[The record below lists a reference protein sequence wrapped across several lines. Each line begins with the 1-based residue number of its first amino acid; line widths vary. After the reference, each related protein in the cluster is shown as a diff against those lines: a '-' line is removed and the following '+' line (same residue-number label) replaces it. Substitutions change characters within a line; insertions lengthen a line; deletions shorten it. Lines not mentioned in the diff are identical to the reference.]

1 MINFATIRWR
11 NFLSTGQYW
20 TEIQFTKANTTLIS
34 GENGAGKSTMLDALC
49 FVLFGKPY
57 RNINIP
63 QLTNSINE
71 KDCMVEVE
79 FSIGDDEYKVRR
91 GLSPK
96 VFEVYKNG
104 DLIDQEASSRDY
116 QRLFEETIL
125 RMSYKAFCQVVILGS
140 ANYVPF
146 MRLTAADRRSIVE
159 AILDINIFSTMNTL
173 LKARVAKTK
182 EDLTDIEGQISVA
195 KQRIAL
201 HEKYLEN
208 RAKDTED
215 REQDLRSQMEE
226 GNLNIET
233 LTVEVEAI
241 RSRIGSLL
249 SEVDDKKT
257 TEKAI
262 TDLSVI
268 HRQLKGKVRVIHEE
282 LSFYETNDTCPTCS
296 QQIDEAFKHTVTT
309 DKKSKLDTVK
319 QGIEEIEETVSRTR
333 ERMEQIESVFK
344 EIRDQETLAVEKE
357 TSIKGI
363 RKSIDRAKVTLDEMV
378 EQRSK
383 DTDKERQE
391 LEQLKTDTDEMG
403 RERDV
408 LIDDQFHYG
417 IAANLLKDS
426 GIKGRIIKHYI
437 PLINRTIN
445 RYLTQM
451 NLFVNFTLDEEFN
464 ETIKSRHYDVFSY
477 ASFSE
482 GEKKKIDLALL
493 FAWRAIASSKN
504 SMSTNLLLMDEILD
518 GSLDD
523 TAVEAFLEI
532 LKGFDRSV
540 HVFVISHKPK
550 ELLESKFERH
560 LKFVKK
566 SNFSRLV

>member
-1 MINFATIRWR
+1 MIAFETIRWR

-34 GENGAGKSTMLDALC
+34 GENGAGKSTLLDALC

-79 FSIGDDEYKVRR
+79 FTIGDDSYKVRR
-91 GLSPK
+91 GLAPK
-96 VFEVYKNG
+96 VFEVYKNN

-173 LKARVAKTK
+173 LKAKVAKTK
-182 EDLTDIEGQISVA
+182 EDLIDIESQISVA
-195 KQRIAL
+195 KQKVAL
-201 HEKYLEN
+201 HEKYLDN
-208 RAKDTED
+208 RAKDTEE
-215 REQDLRSQMEE
+215 REQDLRNQMEE
-226 GNLNIET
+226 GERNIE
-233 LTVEVEAI
+233 
-241 RSRIGSLL
+241 SL
-249 SEVDDKKT
+249 SYEVDGIRGQITALLNTIQDRKNN
-257 TEKAI
+257 EKAL
-262 TDLSVI
+262 TDLAVI
-268 HRQLKGKVRVIHEE
+268 HKQLKGKVKSVVSEIA
-282 LSFYETNDTCPTCS
+282 FYDENDTCPTCS
-296 QQIDEAFKHTVTT
+296 QQIDAGFKESVKTE
-309 DKKSKLDTVK
+309 KQGKLQEIK
-319 QGIEEIEETVSRTR
+319 EGIEEIEETVARAR
-333 ERMEQIESVFK
+333 DRMNQIESVLN
-344 EIRDQETLAVEKE
+344 EVREKE
-357 TSIKGI
+357 TEAVQKETSVKGI
-363 RKSIDRAKVTLDEMV
+363 RKAIGRAKVTLDEITK
-378 EQRSK
+378 QRSE
-383 DTDKERQE
+383 DTDNDRKE
-391 LEQLKTDTDEMG
+391 LDGLKNDMEEMS
-403 RERDV
+403 REREV
-408 LIDDQFHYG
+408 LVDDQFHYG

-464 ETIKSRHYDVFSY
+464 ETIKSRHHDIFSY

-504 SMSTNLLLMDEILD
+504 SVSTNLLLMDEILD

-560 LKFVKK
+560 LKFVKTK
-566 SNFSRLV
+566 NFSRLV

>member
-1 MINFATIRWR
+1 MIAFETIRWR

-34 GENGAGKSTMLDALC
+34 GENGAGKSTLLDALC

-79 FSIGDDEYKVRR
+79 FTIGDDSYKVRR
-91 GLSPK
+91 GLAPK
-96 VFEVYKNG
+96 VFEVYKNN

-173 LKARVAKTK
+173 LKAKVAKTK
-182 EDLTDIEGQISVA
+182 EDLIDIESQISVA
-195 KQRIAL
+195 KQKVAL
-201 HEKYLEN
+201 HEKYLDN
-208 RAKDTED
+208 RAKDTEE
-215 REQDLRSQMEE
+215 REQDLRNQMEE
-226 GNLNIET
+226 GERNIE
-233 LTVEVEAI
+233 
-241 RSRIGSLL
+241 SL
-249 SEVDDKKT
+249 SYEVDGIRGQITALLNTIQDRKNN
-257 TEKAI
+257 EKAL
-262 TDLSVI
+262 TDLAVI
-268 HRQLKGKVRVIHEE
+268 HKQLKGKVKSVVSEIA
-282 LSFYETNDTCPTCS
+282 FYDENDTCPTCS
-296 QQIDEAFKHTVTT
+296 QQIDAGFKESVKTE
-309 DKKSKLDTVK
+309 KQGKLQEIK
-319 QGIEEIEETVSRTR
+319 EGIEEIEETVARAR
-333 ERMEQIESVFK
+333 DRMNQIESVLNEVREK
-344 EIRDQETLAVEKE
+344 ETEAVEKE

-363 RKSIDRAKVTLDEMV
+363 RKAIGRAKVTLDEITK
-378 EQRSK
+378 QRSE
-383 DTDKERQE
+383 DTDNDRKE
-391 LEQLKTDTDEMG
+391 LDGLKNDMEEMS
-403 RERDV
+403 REREV
-408 LIDDQFHYG
+408 LVDDQFHYG

-464 ETIKSRHYDVFSY
+464 ETIKSRHHDIFSY

-504 SMSTNLLLMDEILD
+504 SVSTNLLLMDEILD

-560 LKFVKK
+560 LKFVKTK
-566 SNFSRLV
+566 NFSRLV

>member
-1 MINFATIRWR
+1 MIAFETIRWR

-34 GENGAGKSTMLDALC
+34 GENGAGKSTLLDALC

-79 FSIGDDEYKVRR
+79 FTIGDDSYKVRR
-91 GLSPK
+91 GLAPK
-96 VFEVYKNG
+96 VFEVYKNN

-173 LKARVAKTK
+173 LKAKVAKTK
-182 EDLTDIEGQISVA
+182 EDLIDIESQISVA
-195 KQRIAL
+195 KQKVAL
-201 HEKYLEN
+201 HEKYLDN
-208 RAKDTED
+208 RAKDTEE
-215 REQDLRSQMEE
+215 REQDLRNQMEE
-226 GNLNIET
+226 GERNIE
-233 LTVEVEAI
+233 
-241 RSRIGSLL
+241 SL
-249 SEVDDKKT
+249 SYEVDGIRGQITALLNTIQDRKNN
-257 TEKAI
+257 EKAL
-262 TDLSVI
+262 TDLAVI
-268 HRQLKGKVRVIHEE
+268 HKQLKGKVKSVVSEIA
-282 LSFYETNDTCPTCS
+282 FYDENDTCPTCS
-296 QQIDEAFKHTVTT
+296 QQIDAGFKESVKTE
-309 DKKSKLDTVK
+309 KQGKLQEIK
-319 QGIEEIEETVSRTR
+319 EGIEEIEETVARAR
-333 ERMEQIESVFK
+333 NRMNQIESVLNEVREK
-344 EIRDQETLAVEKE
+344 ETEAVEKE
-357 TSIKGI
+357 TSVKGI
-363 RKSIDRAKVTLDEMV
+363 RKAIGRAKVTLDEITK
-378 EQRSK
+378 QRSE
-383 DTDKERQE
+383 DTDNDRKE
-391 LEQLKTDTDEMG
+391 LDGLKNDMEEMS
-403 RERDV
+403 REREV
-408 LIDDQFHYG
+408 LVDDQFHYG

-464 ETIKSRHYDVFSY
+464 ETIKSRHHDIFSY

-504 SMSTNLLLMDEILD
+504 SVSTNLLLMDEILD

-560 LKFVKK
+560 LKFVKTK
-566 SNFSRLV
+566 NFSRLV

>member
-249 SEVDDKKT
+249 SEADDKKT

-268 HRQLKGKVRVIHEE
+268 HRQLKGKVRVIQEE

-363 RKSIDRAKVTLDEMV
+363 RKSIDRAKVTLEEMV

-383 DTDKERQE
+383 DTNKERQE

>member
-1 MINFATIRWR
+1 MIAFETIRWR

-34 GENGAGKSTMLDALC
+34 GENGAGKSTLLDALC

-79 FSIGDDEYKVRR
+79 FTIGDDSYKVRR
-91 GLSPK
+91 GLAPK
-96 VFEVYKNG
+96 VFEVYKNN

-173 LKARVAKTK
+173 LKAKVAKTK
-182 EDLTDIEGQISVA
+182 EDLIDIESQISVA
-195 KQRIAL
+195 KQKIAL
-201 HEKYLEN
+201 HEKYLDN
-208 RAKDTED
+208 RAKDTEE
-215 REQDLRSQMEE
+215 REQDLRNQMEE
-226 GNLNIET
+226 GERNIE
-233 LTVEVEAI
+233 
-241 RSRIGSLL
+241 SL
-249 SEVDDKKT
+249 SYEVDGIRGQITALLNTIQDRKNN
-257 TEKAI
+257 EKAL
-262 TDLSVI
+262 TDLAVI
-268 HRQLKGKVRVIHEE
+268 HKQLKGKVKSVVSEIA
-282 LSFYETNDTCPTCS
+282 FYDENDTCPTCS
-296 QQIDEAFKHTVTT
+296 QQIDAGFKESVKTE
-309 DKKSKLDTVK
+309 KQGKLQEIK
-319 QGIEEIEETVSRTR
+319 EGIEEIEETVARAR
-333 ERMEQIESVFK
+333 DRMNQIESVLNEVREK
-344 EIRDQETLAVEKE
+344 ETEAVEKE

-363 RKSIDRAKVTLDEMV
+363 RKAIGRAKVTLDEITK
-378 EQRSK
+378 QRSE
-383 DTDKERQE
+383 DTDNDRKE
-391 LEQLKTDTDEMG
+391 LDGLKNDMEEMS
-403 RERDV
+403 REREV
-408 LIDDQFHYG
+408 LVDDQFHYG

-464 ETIKSRHYDVFSY
+464 ETIKSRHHDIFSY

-504 SMSTNLLLMDEILD
+504 SVSTNLLLMDEILD

-560 LKFVKK
+560 LKFVKTK
-566 SNFSRLV
+566 NFSRLV

>member
-1 MINFATIRWR
+1 MITFETIRWR

-34 GENGAGKSTMLDALC
+34 GENGAGKSTLLDALC

-57 RNINIP
+57 RSINIP

-79 FSIGDDEYKVRR
+79 FTIGDDSYKVRR
-91 GLSPK
+91 GLLPK
-96 VFEVYKNG
+96 VFEVYKNN

-173 LKARVAKTK
+173 LKAKVAKTK
-182 EDLTDIEGQISVA
+182 EDLIDIESQISVA
-195 KQRIAL
+195 KQKIAL
-201 HEKYLEN
+201 HEKYLDN
-208 RAKDTED
+208 RAKDTEE
-215 REQDLRSQMEE
+215 REQDLRNQMEE
-226 GNLNIET
+226 GERNIE
-233 LTVEVEAI
+233 
-241 RSRIGSLL
+241 SL
-249 SEVDDKKT
+249 SYEVDGIRGQITALLNTIQDRKNN
-257 TEKAI
+257 EKAL
-262 TDLSVI
+262 TDLAVI
-268 HRQLKGKVRVIHEE
+268 HKQLKGKVRSVVSEIA
-282 LSFYETNDTCPTCS
+282 FYDENDTCPTCS
-296 QQIDEAFKHTVTT
+296 QQIDAGFKESVKTE
-309 DKKSKLDTVK
+309 KQGKLQEIK
-319 QGIEEIEETVSRTR
+319 EGIEEIEETVARAR
-333 ERMEQIESVFK
+333 DRMNQIESILSEV
-344 EIRDQETLAVEKE
+344 REKE
-357 TSIKGI
+357 TEAVQKETSVKGI
-363 RKSIDRAKVTLDEMV
+363 RKAIERAKVTLE
-378 EQRSK
+378 EISKQRSE
-383 DTDKERQE
+383 DTDNDRKE
-391 LEQLKTDTDEMG
+391 LDGLKTDMDEMS
-403 RERDV
+403 REREV
-408 LIDDQFHYG
+408 LVDDQFHYG

-464 ETIKSRHYDVFSY
+464 ETIKSRHHDIFSY

-504 SMSTNLLLMDEILD
+504 SVSTNLLLMDEILD

-560 LKFVKK
+560 LKFVKTK
-566 SNFSRLV
+566 NFSRLV

>member
-1 MINFATIRWR
+1 MITFETIRWR

-34 GENGAGKSTMLDALC
+34 GENGAGKSTLLDALC

-57 RNINIP
+57 RSINIP

-79 FSIGDDEYKVRR
+79 FTIGDDSYKVRR

-96 VFEVYKNG
+96 VFEVYKNN

-173 LKARVAKTK
+173 LKAKVAKTK
-182 EDLTDIEGQISVA
+182 EDLIDIESQISVA
-195 KQRIAL
+195 KQKIAL
-201 HEKYLEN
+201 HEKYLDN
-208 RAKDTED
+208 RAKDTEE
-215 REQDLRSQMEE
+215 REQDLRNQMEE
-226 GNLNIET
+226 GERNIE
-233 LTVEVEAI
+233 
-241 RSRIGSLL
+241 SL
-249 SEVDDKKT
+249 SYEVDGIRGQITALLNTIQDRKNN
-257 TEKAI
+257 EKAL
-262 TDLSVI
+262 TDLAVI
-268 HRQLKGKVRVIHEE
+268 HKQLKGKVRSVVSEIA
-282 LSFYETNDTCPTCS
+282 FYDENDTCPTCS
-296 QQIDEAFKHTVTT
+296 QQIDAGFKESVKTE
-309 DKKSKLDTVK
+309 KQGKLQEIK
-319 QGIEEIEETVSRTR
+319 EGIEEIEETVARAR
-333 ERMEQIESVFK
+333 DRMNQIESILSEV
-344 EIRDQETLAVEKE
+344 REKE
-357 TSIKGI
+357 TEAVQKETSVKGI
-363 RKSIDRAKVTLDEMV
+363 RKAIERAKVTLDEITK
-378 EQRSK
+378 QRSE
-383 DTDKERQE
+383 DTDNDRKE
-391 LEQLKTDTDEMG
+391 LEGLKTDMDEMS
-403 RERDV
+403 REREV
-408 LIDDQFHYG
+408 LVDDQFHYG

-464 ETIKSRHYDVFSY
+464 ETIKSRHHDIFSY

-504 SMSTNLLLMDEILD
+504 SVSTNLLLMDEILD

-560 LKFVKK
+560 LKFVKTK
-566 SNFSRLV
+566 NFSRLV

>member
-1 MINFATIRWR
+1 MIAFETIRWR

-34 GENGAGKSTMLDALC
+34 GENGAGKSTLLDALC

-79 FSIGDDEYKVRR
+79 FTIGDDSYKVRR
-91 GLSPK
+91 GLAPK
-96 VFEVYKNG
+96 VFEVYKNN

-173 LKARVAKTK
+173 LKAKVAKTK
-182 EDLTDIEGQISVA
+182 EDLIDIESQISVA
-195 KQRIAL
+195 KQKVAL
-201 HEKYLEN
+201 HEKYLDN
-208 RAKDTED
+208 RAKDTEE
-215 REQDLRSQMEE
+215 REQDLRNQMEE
-226 GNLNIET
+226 GERNIE
-233 LTVEVEAI
+233 
-241 RSRIGSLL
+241 SL
-249 SEVDDKKT
+249 SYEVDGIRGQITALLNTIQDRKNN
-257 TEKAI
+257 EKAL
-262 TDLSVI
+262 TDLAVI
-268 HRQLKGKVRVIHEE
+268 HKQLKGKVKSVVSEIA
-282 LSFYETNDTCPTCS
+282 FYDENDTCPTCS
-296 QQIDEAFKHTVTT
+296 QQIDAGFKESVKTE
-309 DKKSKLDTVK
+309 KQGKLQEIK
-319 QGIEEIEETVSRTR
+319 EGIEEIEETVARAR
-333 ERMEQIESVFK
+333 DRMNQIESVLN
-344 EIRDQETLAVEKE
+344 EVREKE
-357 TSIKGI
+357 TEAVQKETSVKGI
-363 RKSIDRAKVTLDEMV
+363 RKAIERAKVTLDEITK
-378 EQRSK
+378 QRSE
-383 DTDKERQE
+383 DTDNDRNE
-391 LEQLKTDTDEMG
+391 LEGLKTDMDEMS
-403 RERDV
+403 REREV
-408 LIDDQFHYG
+408 LVDDQFHYG

-464 ETIKSRHYDVFSY
+464 ETIKSRHHDIFSY

-504 SMSTNLLLMDEILD
+504 SVSTNLLLMDEILD

-560 LKFVKK
+560 LKFVKTK
-566 SNFSRLV
+566 NFSRLV

>member
-1 MINFATIRWR
+1 MIAFETIRWR

-34 GENGAGKSTMLDALC
+34 GENGAGKSTLLDALC

-79 FSIGDDEYKVRR
+79 FTIGDDSYKVRR
-91 GLSPK
+91 GLAPK
-96 VFEVYKNG
+96 VFEVYKNN

-173 LKARVAKTK
+173 LKAKVAKTK
-182 EDLTDIEGQISVA
+182 EDLIDIESQISVA
-195 KQRIAL
+195 KQKVAL
-201 HEKYLEN
+201 HEKYLDN
-208 RAKDTED
+208 RAKDTEE
-215 REQDLRSQMEE
+215 REQDLRNQMEE
-226 GNLNIET
+226 GERNIE
-233 LTVEVEAI
+233 
-241 RSRIGSLL
+241 SL
-249 SEVDDKKT
+249 SHEVDGIRGQITALLNTIQDRKNN
-257 TEKAI
+257 EKAL
-262 TDLSVI
+262 TDLAVI
-268 HRQLKGKVRVIHEE
+268 HKQLKGKVKSVVSEIA
-282 LSFYETNDTCPTCS
+282 FYDENDTCPTCS
-296 QQIDEAFKHTVTT
+296 QQIDAGFKESVKTE
-309 DKKSKLDTVK
+309 KQGKLQEIK
-319 QGIEEIEETVSRTR
+319 EGIEEIEETVARAR
-333 ERMEQIESVFK
+333 DRMNQIESVLNEVREK
-344 EIRDQETLAVEKE
+344 ETEAVEKE

-363 RKSIDRAKVTLDEMV
+363 RKAIGRAKVTLDEITK
-378 EQRSK
+378 QRSE
-383 DTDKERQE
+383 DTDNDRKE
-391 LEQLKTDTDEMG
+391 LDGLKNDMEEMS
-403 RERDV
+403 REREV
-408 LIDDQFHYG
+408 LVDDQFHYG

-464 ETIKSRHYDVFSY
+464 ETIKSRHHDIFSY

-504 SMSTNLLLMDEILD
+504 SVSTNLLLMDEILD

-560 LKFVKK
+560 LKFVKTK
-566 SNFSRLV
+566 NFSRLV

>member
-1 MINFATIRWR
+1 MITFETIRWR

-34 GENGAGKSTMLDALC
+34 GENGAGKSTLLDALC

-57 RNINIP
+57 RSINIP

-79 FSIGDDEYKVRR
+79 FTIGDDSYKVRR

-96 VFEVYKNG
+96 VFEVYKNN

-173 LKARVAKTK
+173 LKAKVAKTK
-182 EDLTDIEGQISVA
+182 EDLIDIESQISVA
-195 KQRIAL
+195 KQKIAL
-201 HEKYLEN
+201 HEKYLDN
-208 RAKDTED
+208 RAKDTEE
-215 REQDLRSQMEE
+215 REQDLRNQMEE
-226 GNLNIET
+226 GERNIE
-233 LTVEVEAI
+233 
-241 RSRIGSLL
+241 SL
-249 SEVDDKKT
+249 SYEVDGIRGQITALLNTIQDRKNN
-257 TEKAI
+257 EKAL
-262 TDLSVI
+262 TDLAVI
-268 HRQLKGKVRVIHEE
+268 HKQLKGKVRSVVSEIA
-282 LSFYETNDTCPTCS
+282 FYDENDTCPTCS
-296 QQIDEAFKHTVTT
+296 QQIDAGFKESVKTE
-309 DKKSKLDTVK
+309 KQGKLQEIK
-319 QGIEEIEETVSRTR
+319 EGIEEIEETVARAR
-333 ERMEQIESVFK
+333 DRMNQIESILSEV
-344 EIRDQETLAVEKE
+344 REKE
-357 TSIKGI
+357 TEAVQKETSVKGI
-363 RKSIDRAKVTLDEMV
+363 RKAIERAKVTLDEITK
-378 EQRSK
+378 QRSE
-383 DTDKERQE
+383 DTDNDRKE
-391 LEQLKTDTDEMG
+391 LESLKTDMDEMS
-403 RERDV
+403 REREV
-408 LIDDQFHYG
+408 LVDDQFHYG

-464 ETIKSRHYDVFSY
+464 ETIKSRHHDIFSY

-504 SMSTNLLLMDEILD
+504 SVSTNLLLMDEILD

-560 LKFVKK
+560 LKFVKTK
-566 SNFSRLV
+566 NFSRLV

>member
-1 MINFATIRWR
+1 MIAFETIRWR

-34 GENGAGKSTMLDALC
+34 GENGAGKSTLLDALC

-79 FSIGDDEYKVRR
+79 FTIGDDSYKVRR
-91 GLSPK
+91 GLAPK
-96 VFEVYKNG
+96 VFEVYKNN

-173 LKARVAKTK
+173 LKAKVAKTK
-182 EDLTDIEGQISVA
+182 EDLIDIESQISVA
-195 KQRIAL
+195 KQKVAL
-201 HEKYLEN
+201 HEKYLDN
-208 RAKDTED
+208 RAKDTEE
-215 REQDLRSQMEE
+215 REQDLRNQMEE
-226 GNLNIET
+226 GERNIE
-233 LTVEVEAI
+233 
-241 RSRIGSLL
+241 SL
-249 SEVDDKKT
+249 SYEVDGIRGQITALLNTIQDRKNN
-257 TEKAI
+257 EKAL
-262 TDLSVI
+262 TDLAVI
-268 HRQLKGKVRVIHEE
+268 HKQLKGKVKSVVSEIA
-282 LSFYETNDTCPTCS
+282 FYDENDTCPTCS
-296 QQIDEAFKHTVTT
+296 QQIDAGFKESVKTE
-309 DKKSKLDTVK
+309 KQGKLQEIK
-319 QGIEEIEETVSRTR
+319 EGIEEIEETVARAR
-333 ERMEQIESVFK
+333 DRMNQIESVLN
-344 EIRDQETLAVEKE
+344 EVREKE
-357 TSIKGI
+357 TEAVQKGTSVKGI
-363 RKSIDRAKVTLDEMV
+363 RKAIERAKVTLDEITK
-378 EQRSK
+378 QRSE
-383 DTDKERQE
+383 DTDNDRKE
-391 LEQLKTDTDEMG
+391 LEGLKTDMDEMS
-403 RERDV
+403 REREV
-408 LIDDQFHYG
+408 LVDDQFHYG

-464 ETIKSRHYDVFSY
+464 ETIKSRHHDIFSY

-504 SMSTNLLLMDEILD
+504 SVSTNLLLMDEILD

-560 LKFVKK
+560 LKFVKTK
-566 SNFSRLV
+566 NFSRLV

>member
-1 MINFATIRWR
+1 MIAFETIRWR

-34 GENGAGKSTMLDALC
+34 GENGAGKSTLLDALC

-79 FSIGDDEYKVRR
+79 FTIGDDSYKVRR
-91 GLSPK
+91 GLAPK
-96 VFEVYKNG
+96 VFEVYKNN

-173 LKARVAKTK
+173 LKAKVAKTK
-182 EDLTDIEGQISVA
+182 EDLIDIESQISVA
-195 KQRIAL
+195 KQKVAL
-201 HEKYLEN
+201 HEKYLDN
-208 RAKDTED
+208 RAKDTEE
-215 REQDLRSQMEE
+215 REQDLRNQMEE
-226 GNLNIET
+226 GERNIE
-233 LTVEVEAI
+233 
-241 RSRIGSLL
+241 SL
-249 SEVDDKKT
+249 SYEVDGIRGQITALLNTIQDRKNN
-257 TEKAI
+257 EKAL
-262 TDLSVI
+262 TDLAVI
-268 HRQLKGKVRVIHEE
+268 HKQLKGKVKSVVSEIA
-282 LSFYETNDTCPTCS
+282 FYDENDTCPTCS
-296 QQIDEAFKHTVTT
+296 QQIDAGFKESVKTE
-309 DKKSKLDTVK
+309 KQGKLQEIK
-319 QGIEEIEETVSRTR
+319 EGIEEIEETVARAR
-333 ERMEQIESVFK
+333 DRMNQIESVLN
-344 EIRDQETLAVEKE
+344 EVREKE
-357 TSIKGI
+357 TEAVQKETSVKGI
-363 RKSIDRAKVTLDEMV
+363 RKAIERAKVTLDEITK
-378 EQRSK
+378 QRSE
-383 DTDKERQE
+383 DTDNDRKE
-391 LEQLKTDTDEMG
+391 LEGLKTDMDEMS
-403 RERDV
+403 REREV
-408 LIDDQFHYG
+408 LVDDQFHYG

-464 ETIKSRHYDVFSY
+464 ETIKSRHHDIFSY

-504 SMSTNLLLMDEILD
+504 SVSTNLLLMDEILD

-560 LKFVKK
+560 LKFVKTK
-566 SNFSRLV
+566 NFSRLV

>member
-1 MINFATIRWR
+1 MIAFETIRWR

-34 GENGAGKSTMLDALC
+34 GENGAGKSTLLDALC

-79 FSIGDDEYKVRR
+79 FTIGDDSYKVRR
-91 GLSPK
+91 GLAPK
-96 VFEVYKNG
+96 VFEVYKNN

-173 LKARVAKTK
+173 LKAKVAKTK
-182 EDLTDIEGQISVA
+182 EDLIDIESQISVA
-195 KQRIAL
+195 KQKIAL
-201 HEKYLEN
+201 HEKYLDN
-208 RAKDTED
+208 RAKDTEE
-215 REQDLRSQMEE
+215 REQDLRNQMEE
-226 GNLNIET
+226 GERNIE
-233 LTVEVEAI
+233 
-241 RSRIGSLL
+241 SL
-249 SEVDDKKT
+249 SYEVDGIRGQITALLNTIQDRKNN
-257 TEKAI
+257 EKAL
-262 TDLSVI
+262 TDLAVI
-268 HRQLKGKVRVIHEE
+268 HKQLKGKVKSVVSEIA
-282 LSFYETNDTCPTCS
+282 FYDENDTCPTCS
-296 QQIDEAFKHTVTT
+296 QQIDAGFKESVKTE
-309 DKKSKLDTVK
+309 KQGKLQEIK
-319 QGIEEIEETVSRTR
+319 EGIEEIEETVARAR
-333 ERMEQIESVFK
+333 DRMNQIESVLNEVREK
-344 EIRDQETLAVEKE
+344 ETEAVEKE
-357 TSIKGI
+357 TSVKGI
-363 RKSIDRAKVTLDEMV
+363 RKAIGRAKVTLDEITK
-378 EQRSK
+378 QRSE
-383 DTDKERQE
+383 DTDNDRKE
-391 LEQLKTDTDEMG
+391 LDGLKNDMEEMS
-403 RERDV
+403 REREV
-408 LIDDQFHYG
+408 LVDDQFHYG

-464 ETIKSRHYDVFSY
+464 ETIKSRHHDIFSY

-504 SMSTNLLLMDEILD
+504 SVSTNLLLMDEILD

-560 LKFVKK
+560 LKFVKTK
-566 SNFSRLV
+566 NFSRLV

>member
-1 MINFATIRWR
+1 MIAFETIRWR

-34 GENGAGKSTMLDALC
+34 GENGAGKSTLLDALC

-79 FSIGDDEYKVRR
+79 FTIGDDSYKVRR
-91 GLSPK
+91 GLAPK
-96 VFEVYKNG
+96 VFEVYKNN

-173 LKARVAKTK
+173 LKAKVAKTK
-182 EDLTDIEGQISVA
+182 EDLIDIESQISVA
-195 KQRIAL
+195 KQKIAL
-201 HEKYLEN
+201 HEKYLDN
-208 RAKDTED
+208 RAKDTEE
-215 REQDLRSQMEE
+215 REQDLRNQMEE
-226 GNLNIET
+226 GERNIE
-233 LTVEVEAI
+233 
-241 RSRIGSLL
+241 SL
-249 SEVDDKKT
+249 SYEVDGIRGQITALLNTIQDRKNN
-257 TEKAI
+257 EKAL
-262 TDLSVI
+262 TDLAVI
-268 HRQLKGKVRVIHEE
+268 HKQLKGKVKSVVSEIA
-282 LSFYETNDTCPTCS
+282 FYDENDTCPTCS
-296 QQIDEAFKHTVTT
+296 QQIDAGFKESVKTE
-309 DKKSKLDTVK
+309 KQGKLQEIK
-319 QGIEEIEETVSRTR
+319 EGIEEIEETVARAR
-333 ERMEQIESVFK
+333 DRMNQIESVLN
-344 EIRDQETLAVEKE
+344 EVREKE
-357 TSIKGI
+357 TEAVQKETSVKGI
-363 RKSIDRAKVTLDEMV
+363 RKAIERAKVTLDEITK
-378 EQRSK
+378 QRSE
-383 DTDKERQE
+383 DTDNDRKE
-391 LEQLKTDTDEMG
+391 LEGLKTDMDEMS
-403 RERDV
+403 REREV
-408 LIDDQFHYG
+408 LVDDQFHYG

-464 ETIKSRHYDVFSY
+464 ETIKSRHHDIFSY

-504 SMSTNLLLMDEILD
+504 SVSTNLLLMDEILD

-560 LKFVKK
+560 LKFVKTK
-566 SNFSRLV
+566 NFSRLV

>member
-1 MINFATIRWR
+1 MIAFETIRWR

-34 GENGAGKSTMLDALC
+34 GENGAGKSTLLDALC

-79 FSIGDDEYKVRR
+79 FTIGDDSYKVRR
-91 GLSPK
+91 GLAPK
-96 VFEVYKNG
+96 VFEVYKNN

-173 LKARVAKTK
+173 LKAKVAKTK
-182 EDLTDIEGQISVA
+182 EDLIDIESQISVA
-195 KQRIAL
+195 KQKNAL
-201 HEKYLEN
+201 HEKYLDN
-208 RAKDTED
+208 RAKDTEE
-215 REQDLRSQMEE
+215 REQDLRNQMEE
-226 GNLNIET
+226 GERNIE
-233 LTVEVEAI
+233 
-241 RSRIGSLL
+241 SL
-249 SEVDDKKT
+249 SYEVDGIRGQITALLNTIQDRKNN
-257 TEKAI
+257 EKAL
-262 TDLSVI
+262 TDLAVI
-268 HRQLKGKVRVIHEE
+268 HKQLKGKVKSVVSEIA
-282 LSFYETNDTCPTCS
+282 FYDENDTCPTCS
-296 QQIDEAFKHTVTT
+296 QQIDAGFKESVKTE
-309 DKKSKLDTVK
+309 KQGKLQEIK
-319 QGIEEIEETVSRTR
+319 EGIEEIEETVARAR
-333 ERMEQIESVFK
+333 DRMNQIESVLN
-344 EIRDQETLAVEKE
+344 EVREKE
-357 TSIKGI
+357 TEAVQKETSVKGI
-363 RKSIDRAKVTLDEMV
+363 RKAIERAKVTLDEITK
-378 EQRSK
+378 QRSE
-383 DTDKERQE
+383 DTDNDHKE
-391 LEQLKTDTDEMG
+391 LEGLKTDMDEMS
-403 RERDV
+403 REREV
-408 LIDDQFHYG
+408 LVDDQFHYG

-464 ETIKSRHYDVFSY
+464 ETIKSRHHDIFSY

-504 SMSTNLLLMDEILD
+504 SVSTNLLLMDEILD

-560 LKFVKK
+560 LKFVKTK
-566 SNFSRLV
+566 NFSRLV